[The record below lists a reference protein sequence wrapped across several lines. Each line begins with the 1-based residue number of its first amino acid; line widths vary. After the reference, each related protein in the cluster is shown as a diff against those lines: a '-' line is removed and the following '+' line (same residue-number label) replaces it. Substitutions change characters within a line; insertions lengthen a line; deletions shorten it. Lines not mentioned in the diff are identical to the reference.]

1 MTKVFIVEDDAAIV
15 KQLTSALNEYTVV
28 SVQNFRCVRQEIDEA
43 TPDLILMDITLPYFN
58 GFYWTTEIRKRSTT
72 PIIFLSSADDE
83 MNQVMAMNMGAD
95 DYVTKPFSIDLLKA
109 KINALLRRTY
119 NFSQSQLSY
128 LGFVLEGT
136 ELKKDADKVDLTP
149 TEAKLLRTLF
159 EHPNQTVNKD
169 VLLAKLWE
177 SDEYIDANALQVNIA
192 RMRKKLNAI
201 GFDYIGTVRGV
212 GYVLA

>member
-1 MTKVFIVEDDAAIV
+1 MATVFVVEDDRAMV
-15 KQLTSALNEYTVV
+15 KQLKAALTEYDLV
-28 SVQNFRCVRQEIDEA
+28 SVQNFRSVRQEIAEA
-43 TPDLILMDITLPYFN
+43 TPNLILMDITLPYFN
-58 GFYWTTEIRKRSTT
+58 GFYWTTEIRKRATT

-95 DYVTKPFSIDLLKA
+95 DYVTKPFSVAVLKA

-119 NFSQSQLSY
+119 SFSQVQLTFN
-128 LGFVLEGT
+128 GFVLEGT
-136 ELKKDADKVDLTP
+136 VLKKGPQKVDLTP
-149 TEAKLLRTLF
+149 TEARLLRTLF
-159 EHPNQTVNKD
+159 EHPRQTVTKE

-177 SDEYIDANALQVNIA
+177 SDDYLNANALQVNVA
-192 RMRKKLNAI
+192 RLRKKLSAV

>member
-1 MTKVFIVEDDAAIV
+1 MAKVFVVEDDAAMV
-15 KQLTSALNEYTVV
+15 KQLKAGLTEYAVV
-28 SVQNFRCVRQEIDEA
+28 SVHNFRSVRQEIEEA
-43 TPDLILMDITLPYFN
+43 SPDLILMDITLPYFN
-58 GFYWTTEIRKRSTT
+58 GFYWTTEIRKESTT

-95 DYVTKPFSIDLLKA
+95 DYMTKPFSVELLKA

-119 NFSQSQLSY
+119 RFSQAQLTFN
-128 LGFVLEGT
+128 GFILEGT
-136 ELKKDADKVDLTP
+136 ELKKGPDKVDLTV

-159 EHPNQTVNKD
+159 EQPNQTVPKD

-177 SDEYIDANALQVNIA
+177 SDDYMDANALQVNIA
-192 RMRKKLNAI
+192 RMRRKLASI
-201 GFDYIGTVRGV
+201 GFDSIETVRGV

>member
-15 KQLTSALNEYTVV
+15 KQLKTALTEHAVI
-28 SVQNFRCVRQEIDEA
+28 SVQNFRSVRQEIEEA
-43 TPDLILMDITLPYFN
+43 APDLILMDITLPYFN
-58 GFYWTTEIRKRSTT
+58 GFYWTTEIRKNATT

-95 DYVTKPFSIDLLKA
+95 DYVTKPFSVELLKA

-119 NFSQSQLSY
+119 NFSSAQLAFN
-128 LGFVLEGT
+128 GFVLEGT
-136 ELKKDADKVDLTP
+136 ELKKGADKVDLTP

-159 EHPNQTVNKD
+159 EHPGQTVTKD
-169 VLLAKLWE
+169 ELLAKLWA
-177 SDEYIDANALQVNIA
+177 SDEYIDTNALQVNIA
-192 RMRKKLNAI
+192 RLRKKLKSI

>member
-1 MTKVFIVEDDAAIV
+1 MTKLFIVEDDAAMV
-15 KQLTSALNEYTVV
+15 KQLKSVLTDYTAV
-28 SVQNFRCVRQEIDEA
+28 SVQNFRSVRQEIE
-43 TPDLILMDITLPYFN
+43 TENPDLILMDITLPYFN
-58 GFYWTTEIRKRSTT
+58 GFYWTTEIRKRATT

-95 DYVTKPFSIDLLKA
+95 DYVTKPFSADILKA

-119 NFSQSQLSY
+119 SFSQAQLTFK
-128 LGFVLEGT
+128 GFILEGA
-136 ELKKDADKVDLTP
+136 ELKKGADKVELTP
-149 TEAKLLRTLF
+149 TEAKLLRTFF
-159 EHPNQTVNKD
+159 EQPNQTVPKD

-177 SDEYIDANALQVNIA
+177 SDDYIDANALQVNIA
-192 RMRKKLNAI
+192 RLRKKLNTI

>member
-1 MTKVFIVEDDAAIV
+1 MTKLFIVEDDAAIV
-15 KQLTSALNEYTVV
+15 KQLRSALTGYTVV
-28 SVQNFRCVRQEIDEA
+28 SVQNFRSIRQEIEEA
-43 TPDLILMDITLPYFN
+43 LPNLILMDITLPYFN
-58 GFYWTTEIRKRSTT
+58 GFYWTTELRKYSTT
-72 PIIFLSSADDE
+72 PIIFLSSANDE

-95 DYVTKPFSIDLLKA
+95 DYVTKPFSVELLKA

-119 NFSQSQLSY
+119 NFSQAQLTFN
-128 LGFVLEGT
+128 GFILEGT
-136 ELKKDADKVDLTP
+136 ELKKGQDKADLTP

-159 EHPNQTVNKD
+159 EQPNQTVSKD

-177 SDEYIDANALQVNIA
+177 SDDYIDANALQVNIA
-192 RMRKKLNAI
+192 RMRKKLTVI

>member
-1 MTKVFIVEDDAAIV
+1 MLKLFIVEDDAAIV

-28 SVQNFRCVRQEIDEA
+28 SVQNFRSVRQEMETE

-58 GFYWTTEIRKRSTT
+58 GFYWTTEIRKKTTT

-83 MNQVMAMNMGAD
+83 MNQVMAMDMGAD
-95 DYVTKPFSIDLLKA
+95 DYVTKPFSIDVLKA

-119 NFSQSQLSY
+119 SFSQAKLSFN
-128 LGFVLEGT
+128 GFILEGA
-136 ELKKDADKVDLTP
+136 ELKKEQDRVDLTP
-149 TEAKLLRTLF
+149 TEAKLLRALF
-159 EHPNQTVNKD
+159 EHPNQTVSKE

-177 SDEYIDANALQVNIA
+177 SDDYIDANALQVNIA
-192 RMRKKLNAI
+192 RMRKKLNTI

>member
-1 MTKVFIVEDDAAIV
+1 MTKIFIVEDDTAIV
-15 KQLTSALNEYTVV
+15 KQLRSALAEYTVV
-28 SVQNFRCVRQEIDEA
+28 SVQNFRCVTKEIQEVM
-43 TPDLILMDITLPYFN
+43 PDLILMDITLPYFN
-58 GFYWTTEIRKRSTT
+58 GFYWTTEIRKDSTT
-72 PIIFLSSADDE
+72 PILFLSSADDE

-95 DYVTKPFSIDLLKA
+95 DYVTKPFSVELLKA

-119 NFSQSQLSY
+119 SFSQTKLTFN
-128 LGFVLEGT
+128 GFILEGT
-136 ELKKDADKVDLTP
+136 ELKKGQEKADLTP

-159 EHPNQTVNKD
+159 EQPNQTVSKD

-177 SDEYIDANALQVNIA
+177 SDDYIDANALQVNIA
-192 RMRKKLNAI
+192 RMRKKLNTI

>member
-15 KQLTSALNEYTVV
+15 KQLRSALSEYTVV
-28 SVQNFRCVRQEIDEA
+28 SAQNFRSVSTEIEESV
-43 TPDLILMDITLPYFN
+43 PDLILMDITLPYFN
-58 GFYWTTEIRKRSTT
+58 GFYWTTEIRKHATT

-95 DYVTKPFSIDLLKA
+95 DYVTKPFSIELLKA

-119 NFSQSQLSY
+119 SFSQAQLTFN
-128 LGFVLEGT
+128 GFVLEGT
-136 ELKKDADKVDLTP
+136 ELKKGQDKADLTP

-159 EHPNQTVNKD
+159 EHPNQTVSKN

-177 SDEYIDANALQVNIA
+177 SDDYIDANALQVNIA

-201 GFDYIGTVRGV
+201 GFDYVGTVRGV

>member
-28 SVQNFRCVRQEIDEA
+28 SVQNFRCVRQEINEA

-136 ELKKDADKVDLTP
+136 ELKKGADKVDLTP

>member
-1 MTKVFIVEDDAAIV
+1 MTKVFIVEDDTAIV
-15 KQLTSALNEYTVV
+15 KQLKAAFTEYMLV
-28 SVQNFRCVRQEIDEA
+28 SVQNFRSVRQEIE
-43 TPDLILMDITLPYFN
+43 TENPDLILMDITLPYFN
-58 GFYWTTEIRKRSTT
+58 GFYWTTEIRSQSTT

-95 DYVTKPFSIDLLKA
+95 DYVTKPFSVDLLKA

-119 NFSQSQLSY
+119 SFSQAQLTFN
-128 LGFVLEGT
+128 GFVLEGT
-136 ELKKDADKVDLTP
+136 QLKKDAEKVELTP

-159 EHPNQTVNKD
+159 EHPNQTVTKE

-177 SDEYIDANALQVNIA
+177 SNEYIDANALQVNIA
-192 RMRKKLNAI
+192 RMRKKLNTI

>member
-43 TPDLILMDITLPYFN
+43 APDLILMDITLPYFN

-95 DYVTKPFSIDLLKA
+95 DYITKPFSIELLKA

-136 ELKKDADKVDLTP
+136 ELKKGADKVDLTP

>member
-1 MTKVFIVEDDAAIV
+1 MEKVFVVEDDRALV
-15 KQLTSALNEYTVV
+15 KQLRAALTDYDLAA
-28 SVQNFRCVRQEIDEA
+28 VQNFRSVRQEIEEA
-43 TPDLILMDITLPYFN
+43 APDLILMDITLPYFN
-58 GFYWTTEIRKRSTT
+58 GFYWTAEIRKRSTT

-95 DYVTKPFSIDLLKA
+95 DYVTKPFSLALLKA

-119 NFSQSQLSY
+119 SFSSAQLTFN
-128 LGFVLEGT
+128 GFVLEGT
-136 ELKKDADKVDLTP
+136 LLKKGSQTVDLTP
-149 TEAKLLRTLF
+149 TEAKLLRVLF
-159 EHPNQTVNKD
+159 EHPRQTVTKD
-169 VLLAKLWE
+169 VLLARLWA
-177 SDEYIDANALQVNIA
+177 SDEYINANALQVNVA

>member
-28 SVQNFRCVRQEIDEA
+28 SVQNFRCVRQEINEA

>member
-1 MTKVFIVEDDAAIV
+1 MEKVFVVEDDAAIV
-15 KQLTSALNEYTVV
+15 KQLKTALIVYKVV
-28 SVQNFRCVRQEIDEA
+28 SVQNFRSVRQEIDEA
-43 TPDLILMDITLPYFN
+43 APDLILMDITLPYFN

-95 DYVTKPFSIDLLKA
+95 DYITKPFSIDVLTA

-119 NFSQSQLSY
+119 SFSQAKLVFKE
-128 LGFVLEGT
+128 FVLEGT
-136 ELKKDADKVDLTP
+136 ELKKGSDQVDLTP
-149 TEAKLLRTLF
+149 TEARLLRTLF
-159 EHPNQTVNKD
+159 EQPGQTVTKEA
-169 VLLAKLWE
+169 LLAKLWA

>member
-1 MTKVFIVEDDAAIV
+1 MAKVFVVEDDAAIV
-15 KQLTSALNEYTVV
+15 KQLKTALIVYKVV
-28 SVQNFRCVRQEIDEA
+28 SVQNFRSVRQEIDEA
-43 TPDLILMDITLPYFN
+43 APDLILMDITLPYFN

-95 DYVTKPFSIDLLKA
+95 DYITKPFSIDVLTA

-119 NFSQSQLSY
+119 SFSQAKLVFKE
-128 LGFVLEGT
+128 FVLEGT
-136 ELKKDADKVDLTP
+136 ELKKGSDQVDLTP
-149 TEAKLLRTLF
+149 TEARLLRTLF
-159 EHPNQTVNKD
+159 EQPGQTVTKEA
-169 VLLAKLWE
+169 LLAKLWA

>member
-1 MTKVFIVEDDAAIV
+1 MTKIFIVEDDTAIV
-15 KQLTSALNEYTVV
+15 KQLRSALAEYTVV
-28 SVQNFRCVRQEIDEA
+28 SVQNFRCVTKEIQEVM
-43 TPDLILMDITLPYFN
+43 PDLILMDITLPYFN
-58 GFYWTTEIRKRSTT
+58 GFYWTTEIRKDSTT
-72 PIIFLSSADDE
+72 PILFLSSADDE

-95 DYVTKPFSIDLLKA
+95 DYVTKPFSVELLKA

-119 NFSQSQLSY
+119 NFSQTKLTFN
-128 LGFVLEGT
+128 GFILEGT
-136 ELKKDADKVDLTP
+136 ELKKEQDKADLTP

-159 EHPNQTVNKD
+159 EQPNQTVSKD

-177 SDEYIDANALQVNIA
+177 SDDYIDANALQVNIA
-192 RMRKKLNAI
+192 RMRKKLNTI

>member
-1 MTKVFIVEDDAAIV
+1 MTKVFIVEDDAAMV
-15 KQLTSALNEYTVV
+15 KQLKSALTDYTVV
-28 SVQNFRCVRQEIDEA
+28 SVQNFRSVRQEIEEEG
-43 TPDLILMDITLPYFN
+43 PDLVLMDITLPYFN
-58 GFYWTTEIRKRSTT
+58 GFYWTIEMRKKATT

-95 DYVTKPFSIDLLKA
+95 DYVTKPFSIDVLKA

-119 NFSQSQLSY
+119 SFSQAQLTFK
-128 LGFVLEGT
+128 GFVLEGT
-136 ELKKDADKVDLTP
+136 ELKKEADKVDLTP

-159 EHPNQTVNKD
+159 EQPLQTVTKET
-169 VLLAKLWE
+169 LLAKLWA
-177 SDEYIDANALQVNIA
+177 SDEYMDINALQVNIA
-192 RMRKKLNAI
+192 RMRKKLSTI

>member
-1 MTKVFIVEDDAAIV
+1 MTKIFIVEDDAAIV
-15 KQLTSALNEYTVV
+15 KQLRSALTEYTVV
-28 SVQNFRCVRQEIDEA
+28 SVQNFRCVTKEIQEA
-43 TPDLILMDITLPYFN
+43 MPDLILMDITLPYFN
-58 GFYWTTEIRKRSTT
+58 GFYWTTEIRKDSTT
-72 PIIFLSSADDE
+72 PILFLSSADDE

-95 DYVTKPFSIDLLKA
+95 DYVTKPFSVELLKA

-119 NFSQSQLSY
+119 NFSQTKLTFN
-128 LGFVLEGT
+128 GFILEGT
-136 ELKKDADKVDLTP
+136 ELKRGQDKADLTP

-159 EHPNQTVNKD
+159 EQPNQTVSKD

-177 SDEYIDANALQVNIA
+177 SDDYIDANALQVNIA
-192 RMRKKLNAI
+192 RMRKKLNTI